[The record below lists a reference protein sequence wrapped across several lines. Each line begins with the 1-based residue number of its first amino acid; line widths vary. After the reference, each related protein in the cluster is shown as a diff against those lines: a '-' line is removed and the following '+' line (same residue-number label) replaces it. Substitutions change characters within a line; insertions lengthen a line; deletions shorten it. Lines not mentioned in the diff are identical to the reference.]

1 MFDRTKSTIRY
12 LPPNGTAGFARSRV
26 NGCSRVP
33 CPPAIIS
40 ANVLIYARLALGHA
54 PHGDGA
60 RTRGKF
66 RARLSN
72 ISKASALSKAQ
83 SLARSQSVEFPPQLR
98 PRNVP
103 FFVYDFAKR
112 RKRRDIFRLP
122 VKISWCSIRSIEK
135 FILILLP
142 LRQ

>member
-66 RARLSN
+66 RAPLEY
-72 ISKASALSKAQ
+72 KQGECPSKAQ

-112 RKRRDIFRLP
+112 
-122 VKISWCSIRSIEK
+122 
-135 FILILLP
+135 
-142 LRQ
+142 

>member
-1 MFDRTKSTIRY
+1 MPELTRFESTKSMMRY

-66 RARLSN
+66 RAPLEYKQGECPQQSPIARPLS
-72 ISKASALSKAQ
+72 ICRIPASTKA
-83 SLARSQSVEFPPQLR
+83 
-98 PRNVP
+98 
-103 FFVYDFAKR
+103 AKCP
-112 RKRRDIFRLP
+112 IFRL
-122 VKISWCSIRSIEK
+122 
-135 FILILLP
+135 
-142 LRQ
+142 